1 MQLVSI
7 TIRRRPQS
15 NNDLLDRENG
25 IAEDLLP
32 VLWRVNRLGDTM
44 ADDQSYK
51 RARDAVFKALSFPM
65 VDENGSVFPNSIVVT
80 RVPDYNLPRL
90 RTEATMK
97 WDDAKL
103 KRYCTNME
111 WAVYWTRKRLTH
123 DRQAAVHGTSPRKR
137 NIPLTPQS
145 FITPIPDQSS
155 RRHVEAHRYRPV

>member
-103 KRYCTNME
+103 KR
-111 WAVYWTRKRLTH
+111 
-123 DRQAAVHGTSPRKR
+123 QAAVHGTSPRKR

-155 RRHVEAHRYRPV
+155 RRHVEAHRYRPDDCYPLGKH